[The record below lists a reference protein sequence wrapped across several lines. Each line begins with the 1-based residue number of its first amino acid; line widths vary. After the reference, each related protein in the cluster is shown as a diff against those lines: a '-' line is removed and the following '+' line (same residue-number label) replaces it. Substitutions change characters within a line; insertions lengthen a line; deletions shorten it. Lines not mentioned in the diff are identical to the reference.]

1 MCCCIVHVDYTDD
14 KDVLCVVVLFME
26 TILIKKTCF
35 FRCMSYEDFTVEQ
48 DVTVVLYFIK
58 TAL

>member
-1 MCCCIVHVDYTDD
+1 MVHGDYTAE

-26 TILIKKTCF
+26 TILIKKMCF